1 MKRVISVLL
10 LSVCCVPLLVVGQP
24 SVASGSNVHP
34 FPALNY
40 EYSALE
46 PYIDSTTMTI
56 HYNRHYRGY
65 YNNFLKTI
73 EGTPLADKPVE
84 EILAQVSNHSTAIR
98 NNGGG
103 YYNHLLF
110 WENMSPK
117 GGEPSAELQK
127 SISKRFGSMEAF
139 QKEFVTAALSV
150 FGSGWAWLI
159 VTESGELAVV
169 TSPNQDS
176 PIMDVAPVKGKPLLA
191 LDVWEHAY
199 YLKYQ
204 NKRVDYIESFWKV
217 VDWLTVSNRY
227 KALKK

>member
-1 MKRVISVLL
+1 MKTTFSVFLLWLSVL
-10 LSVCCVPLLVVGQP
+10 P
-24 SVASGSNVHP
+24 VALRAQTPISGSSPTHP

-40 EYSALE
+40 DYSALE
-46 PYIDSTTMTI
+46 PYIDSTTMAI

-65 YNNFLKTI
+65 YNNFLKAI
-73 EGTPLADKPVE
+73 EGTPLAEMPVE
-84 EILAQVSNHSTAIR
+84 EILAQVSKHSTAIR

-110 WENMSPK
+110 WENMSPN

-127 SISKRFGSMEAF
+127 AITKRFGSMEGF
-139 QKEFVTAALSV
+139 QKEFVAAALSV

-169 TSPNQDS
+169 TSSNQDS

-204 NKRVDYIESFWKV
+204 NKRVDYINSFWKV
-217 VDWLTVSNRY
+217 VDWQTVSNRY
-227 KALKK
+227 KALNE

>member
-1 MKRVISVLL
+1 MKTAFSVFLLWLSVL
-10 LSVCCVPLLVVGQP
+10 P
-24 SVASGSNVHP
+24 VALRAQTPISGSTPTHP

-65 YNNFLKTI
+65 YNNFLKAI
-73 EGTPLADKPVE
+73 EGTPLAEMPVE
-84 EILAQVSNHSTAIR
+84 EILAQVSKHSTAIR

-103 YYNHLLF
+103 YFNHFLF

-127 SISKRFGSMEAF
+127 AISKRFGSMEAF
-139 QKEFVTAALSV
+139 KKEFAAAALSV

-159 VTESGELAVV
+159 LDQNNELAVV
-169 TSPNQDS
+169 TSSNQDS

-217 VDWLTVSNRY
+217 VDWQTVSNRY

>member
-1 MKRVISVLL
+1 MKTCIFVFLVSLSLSPVVLTAQ
-10 LSVCCVPLLVVGQP
+10 STQ
-24 SVASGSNVHP
+24 SGSSPIHP
-34 FPALNY
+34 FPALKY

-46 PYIDSTTMTI
+46 PYIDSTTMSV

-65 YNNFLKTI
+65 YNNFLKAI
-73 EGTPLADKPVE
+73 EGTPLADKTVE
-84 EILAQVSNHSTAIR
+84 EILAQVSKHSTAIR

-110 WENMSPK
+110 WENMSPN
-117 GGEPSAELQK
+117 GGQPSAELQK
-127 SISKRFGSMEAF
+127 AIVKRFGSMEAF
-139 QKEFVTAALSV
+139 QKEFAAAALSV

-159 VTESGELAVV
+159 LSENNELAVV
-169 TSPNQDS
+169 TSSNQDS
-176 PIMDVAPVKGKPLLA
+176 PMMDVAPVKGKPLLA

-217 VDWLTVSNRY
+217 VDWQTVSNRY
-227 KALKK
+227 KTLKK

>member
-1 MKRVISVLL
+1 MSV
-10 LSVCCVPLLVVGQP
+10 
-24 SVASGSNVHP
+24 
-34 FPALNY
+34 
-40 EYSALE
+40 
-46 PYIDSTTMTI
+46 

-65 YNNFLKTI
+65 YNNFLKAI
-73 EGTPLADKPVE
+73 EGTPLAGMPVE
-84 EILAQVSNHSTAIR
+84 EILAQVSKHSTAIR

-110 WENMSPK
+110 WENMSPN

-127 SISKRFGSMEAF
+127 DLIKRFGSMEAF
-139 QKEFVTAALSV
+139 QKEFAAAALSV

-159 VTESGELAVV
+159 LDQNNELAVV
-169 TSPNQDS
+169 TSSNQDS
-176 PIMDVAPVKGKPLLA
+176 PMMDVAPVKGKPLLA

-217 VDWLTVSNRY
+217 VDWQTVSNRY